1 MSYYEVN
8 SASGGL
14 IKRVVTET
22 EAIRVANDNPG
33 STIAPVA
40 GTMPKEFTIEDAR
53 RVMNEL
59 KEDTPENRQ
68 RQELFKQWADNNPGW
83 QSIKE
88 KFGNGNESN

>member
-1 MSYYEVN
+1 MSYYEIN
-8 SASGGL
+8 SACGGL

-22 EAIRVANDNPG
+22 EAIRIADEHPN
-33 STIAPVA
+33 STIVA
-40 GTMPKEFTIEDAR
+40 VEGTMPKEFTIEDAR

-68 RQELFKQWADNNPGW
+68 RQELFKQWADTNPGW

-88 KFGNGNESN
+88 KFGNGNEGN